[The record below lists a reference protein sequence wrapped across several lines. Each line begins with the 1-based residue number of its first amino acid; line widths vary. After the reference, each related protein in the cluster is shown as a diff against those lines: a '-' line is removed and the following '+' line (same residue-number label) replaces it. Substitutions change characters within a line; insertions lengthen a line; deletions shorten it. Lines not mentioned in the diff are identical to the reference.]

1 MQLILWRHASA
12 NSFNGYDRM
21 LDPTGHKQAAQGGQ
35 WLATPQS
42 AYPHLDG
49 AAGDRDGGA
58 LSLPQRGGCCAQ
70 SGQGDDERL

>member
-35 WLATPQS
+35 WLATR
-42 AYPHLDG
+42 DG
-49 AAGDRDGGA
+49 REFFAVLSQVLSEAAG
-58 LSLPQRGGCCAQ
+58 Q
-70 SGQGDDERL
+70 SVRINPL